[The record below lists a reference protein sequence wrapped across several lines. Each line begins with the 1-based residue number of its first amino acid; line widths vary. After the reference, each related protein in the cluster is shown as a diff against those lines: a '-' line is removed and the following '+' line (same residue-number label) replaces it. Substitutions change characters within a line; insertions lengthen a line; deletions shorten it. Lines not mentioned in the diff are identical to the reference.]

1 MQRKTETL
9 IYSTGGV
16 IIVFL
21 ILVAVNFLS
30 SQLRTRVDLTQGHLY
45 TLTPGTRAV
54 LEKLEAPVKLRF
66 YYTQNSEDVPVVTK
80 AYARRVE
87 DLLAEYQQ
95 VARGKLIIEKLD
107 PQPDSDAED
116 SAALDGI
123 EAQSAGADKF
133 YLGLSISFLDQKLAI
148 PVLAADRE
156 RLLEYDITRAIA
168 RTAAKDKPVIGVMSS
183 LPVMGGGQ
191 FNPMSGQ
198 MPTPPWVVIN
208 ELERDFKLK
217 KVSEVTDSIDADI
230 KVLLVIHPREISD
243 GGQYAID
250 QFLLRGGKVIAF
262 VDPFAFFDQQGG
274 QMGMGQNKSS
284 NLDKLI
290 KAWGLT
296 YDAGKVVLDMKY
308 STGEGDKKWP
318 TLLTLTSQALSK
330 DDIATNQLTTM
341 MLPFAG
347 SIGGTPAAGL
357 TQTVLVKSSPLNQMV
372 DSIIAQTQGE
382 PAVRGFVATNKE
394 QNLAVKLTGKFKT
407 AFPGGRPDEGQKP
420 GMNKDGKPAAEQIK
434 EAKEDSAVILVADAD
449 LIADGAAVQV
459 QEIFGRRVV
468 VPINGNLAFA
478 QALIE
483 QMAGDSNLVNLRS
496 RADAARPFIVVREL
510 EAKAQQQYFGK
521 LKELE
526 DSLTQTQDKL
536 KAMQQ
541 GKPQPGQA
549 AGPAVV
555 TPEQQKELDN
565 FKRKATETRIAL
577 KDLRKKLRADSEAL
591 EFWTKLA
598 NIALV
603 PLIVALAGLFWA
615 FYRKR
620 RTVKV

>member
-16 IIVFL
+16 IVVFL
-21 ILVAVNFLS
+21 ILVAVNFLC
-30 SQLRTRVDLTQGHLY
+30 SQLRTQVDLTQGHLY

-66 YYTQNSEDVPVVTK
+66 YYTQNSEDVPVATK

-87 DLLAEYQQ
+87 DLLAEYRQ
-95 VARGKLIIEKLD
+95 VGHGKIVIEKLD

-123 EAQSAGADKF
+123 EPQSAGVGDKF
-133 YLGLSISFLDQKLAI
+133 YLGLGISFLDQKLAI
-148 PVLAADRE
+148 PVLSADRE

-168 RTAAKDKPVIGVMSS
+168 RVATRDQPVIGVMSS

-191 FNPMSGQ
+191 FNPMTGQ
-198 MPTPPWVVIN
+198 MPTPPWVLIS
-208 ELERDFKLK
+208 ELQKDFKLK
-217 KVSEVTDSIDADI
+217 KISEVTDKIDEDI

-243 GGQYAID
+243 DGQFAID

-262 VDPFAFFDQQGG
+262 VDPWAYFDQQGG

-296 YDAGKVVLDMKY
+296 YDPGKVVLDRNY
-308 STGEGDKKWP
+308 STGKGDKEWP
-318 TLLTLTSQALSK
+318 TLLTLTAEALNK

-347 SIGGTPAAGL
+347 AFGGTPAPGL
-357 TQTVLVKSSPLNQMV
+357 TETVLIKSSPVNQMV
-372 DSIIAQTQGE
+372 DSIIAQTQVE
-382 PAVRGFVATNKE
+382 PALRGFVSSNQAKT
-394 QNLAVKLTGKFKT
+394 LALKLTGKFKT

-420 GMNKDGKPAAEQIK
+420 GMGKDGKPSPPVLKDATADG
-434 EAKEDSAVILVADAD
+434 AVVLVGDSD

-459 QEIFGRRVV
+459 QDVLGQRVV

-478 QALIE
+478 QALVE
-483 QMAGDSNLVNLRS
+483 QFAGDANLINLRS
-496 RADAARPFIVVREL
+496 RADADRPFIVVREL

-521 LKELE
+521 LKDLQ
-526 DSLTQTQDKL
+526 DSLTQTTDKL
-536 KAMQQ
+536 KEMQ
-541 GKPQPGQA
+541 KGQA
-549 AGPAVV
+549 PGKAAAVV

-565 FKRKATETRIAL
+565 FKRKAAETKIAL
-577 KDLRKKLRADSEAL
+577 KEMRKKLRTDSEAL

-598 NIALV
+598 NIALM
-603 PLIVALAGLFWA
+603 PLLVALAGIFWA

-620 RTVKV
+620 RKVTI

>member
-16 IIVFL
+16 VIVFL
-21 ILVAVNFLS
+21 ILVLVNFLS

-45 TLTPGTRAV
+45 TLTPGTHAV

-66 YYTQNSEDVPVVTK
+66 YYTQGSEDVPVATK
-80 AYARRVE
+80 AFARRVE

-95 VARGKLIIEKLD
+95 AAHGKLIIEKLD

-116 SAALDGI
+116 SAALDGV
-123 EAQSAGADKF
+123 EAQSAGVGEKF
-133 YLGLSISFLDQKLAI
+133 YLGLSINFLDQKLAI
-148 PVLAADRE
+148 PTLAADRE

-168 RTAAKDKPVIGVMSS
+168 RVTVKDKPVIGVMSS

-198 MPTPPWVVIN
+198 MPTPPWVFIT
-208 ELERDFKLK
+208 ELQRDFALK
-217 KVSEVTDSIDADI
+217 KVDEVTDYIDPAI

-243 GGQYAID
+243 GGQFAID

-262 VDPFAFFDQQGG
+262 VDPWAYFDQQGG

-296 YDAGKVVLDMKY
+296 YDPGKVVLDMKY
-308 STGEGDKKWP
+308 STGEGDKQWP
-318 TLLTLTSQALSK
+318 TLLTLTAQALNR

-347 SIGGTPAAGL
+347 AIGGTPAPGL
-357 TQTVLVKSSPLNQMV
+357 TQTVLIKSSPLNQMV

-382 PAVRGFVATNKE
+382 PAVRGFAASNKE
-394 QNLAVKLTGKFKT
+394 LNLAVKLTGKFKT
-407 AFPGGRPDEGQKP
+407 AFPSGRPDEGQKP
-420 GMNKDGKPAAEQIK
+420 GLTKDGKPAPEVLK
-434 EAKEDSAVILVADAD
+434 EARADGAVVLVGDSD

-459 QEIFGRRVV
+459 QEIFGQRVM

-478 QALIE
+478 QALVE
-483 QMAGDSNLVNLRS
+483 QMAGDANLITLRS

-521 LKELE
+521 LKELQ
-526 DSLTQTQDKL
+526 DSLTETQDKL
-536 KAMQQ
+536 KAMQKGGETA
-541 GKPQPGQA
+541 GKA
-549 AGPAVV
+549 ATVV

-565 FKRKATETRIAL
+565 FKRKATETKIAL
-577 KDLRKKLRADSEAL
+577 KDMRKKLRADSEAL
-591 EFWTKLA
+591 EFWTKLV
-598 NIALV
+598 NIGLV
-603 PLIVALAGLFWA
+603 PLLVALAGIFWA
-615 FYRKR
+615 VYRKR
-620 RTVKV
+620 RVVRI

>member
-16 IIVFL
+16 VVVFL
-21 ILVAVNFLS
+21 ILVLVNFLA
-30 SQLRTRVDLTQGHLY
+30 SQLRTRVDLTQGHLF
-45 TLTPGTRAV
+45 TLSAGTHAV
-54 LEKLEAPVKLRF
+54 LDKLEAPVKLRF
-66 YYTQNSEDVPVVTK
+66 YYTQGSDDVPVDTK

-95 VARGKLIIEKLD
+95 ASHGKVVIEKLD

-116 SAALDGI
+116 SATLDGI
-123 EAQSAGADKF
+123 DAQSAGTGGDKF
-133 YLGLSISFLDQKLAI
+133 YLGLAVSFLDQKLAI

-168 RTAAKDKPVIGVMSS
+168 RATVKDRPVIGVMSS

-191 FNPMSGQ
+191 LNPMTQ
-198 MPTPPWVVIN
+198 QLPTPPWVFIN
-208 ELERDFKLK
+208 ELQRDFTLK
-217 KVSEVTDSIDADI
+217 KVDEVTDYIDPAI

-243 GGQYAID
+243 DGQFAID

-262 VDPFAFFDQQGG
+262 VDPFAYFDQQGG

-296 YDAGKVVLDMKY
+296 YDPGKVVLDMKY

-318 TLLTLTSQALSK
+318 TLLTLTAEALNK
-330 DDIATNQLTTM
+330 DDVATNGLTTM
-341 MLPFAG
+341 MLPFPGA
-347 SIGGTPAAGL
+347 IGGTPAAGL
-357 TQTVLVKSSPLNQMV
+357 TQSVLIKSSPLNQMV

-382 PAVRGFVATNKE
+382 PATRGFVPSNKE
-394 QNLAVKLTGKFKT
+394 LNLAVKLTGKFKT
-407 AFPGGRPDEGQKP
+407 AFPAGRPDEGQKP
-420 GMNKDGKPAAEQIK
+420 GMTKDGKPAPEVLK
-434 EAKEDSAVILVADAD
+434 EAKADGAVVLVADAD
-449 LIADGAAVQV
+449 LIADGAAVQQ
-459 QEIFGRRVV
+459 QEIYGQRVV

-478 QALIE
+478 QALVE
-483 QMAGDSNLVNLRS
+483 QMAGDANLINLRS
-496 RADAARPFIVVREL
+496 RADASRPFIVVREL

-521 LKELE
+521 LKELQ
-526 DSLTQTQDKL
+526 DSLTETQDKL
-536 KAMQQ
+536 KAMQKGGAD
-541 GKPQPGQA
+541 GKA
-549 AGPAVV
+549 AAVV
-555 TPEQQKELDN
+555 TPEQQKEVDN
-565 FKRKATETRIAL
+565 FRRKATETKLQL
-577 KDLRKKLRADSEAL
+577 KDMRKKLRADSDAL
-591 EFWTKLA
+591 QVWTKVV

-603 PLIVALAGLFWA
+603 PLLVALAGIFWA

-620 RTVKV
+620 RTAGV

>member
-16 IIVFL
+16 VIVFL
-21 ILVAVNFLS
+21 ILVLVNFLS

-45 TLTPGTRAV
+45 TLSDGTRAV
-54 LEKLEAPVKLRF
+54 LGKLEAPVKLRF
-66 YYTQNSEDVPVVTK
+66 YYTQGNEDVPVATK
-80 AYARRVE
+80 AFARRVE

-95 VARGKLIIEKLD
+95 VSRGKIIIEKLD

-116 SAALDGI
+116 SATLDGI
-123 EAQSAGADKF
+123 DAQSAGTGDKF
-133 YLGLSISFLDQKLAI
+133 YLGLGVSFLDQKLAL

-168 RTAAKDKPVIGVMSS
+168 RVTVKEKPVIGVMSS

-191 FNPMSGQ
+191 FNPMTQQ
-198 MPTPPWVVIN
+198 MPTPPWVFIN
-208 ELERDFKLK
+208 ELQRDFTLK
-217 KVSEVTDSIDADI
+217 KVDEVTDYIDPAI

-243 GGQYAID
+243 GGQFAID
-250 QFLLRGGKVIAF
+250 QFLLRGGKVIAM
-262 VDPFAFFDQQGG
+262 VDPFAYFDQQGG

-296 YDAGKVVLDMKY
+296 YDPGKVVLDMKY

-318 TLLTLTSQALSK
+318 TLLTLTAEALNK
-330 DDIATNQLTTM
+330 DDVATNGLTTM
-341 MLPFAG
+341 MLPFPGA
-347 SIGGTPAAGL
+347 IGGTPAAGL
-357 TQTVLVKSSPLNQMV
+357 TQSVLIKSSPLNQMV

-382 PAVRGFVATNKE
+382 PAVRGFVPSNKE
-394 QNLAVKLTGKFKT
+394 LNLAVKLTGKFKT
-407 AFPGGRPDEGQKP
+407 AFPNGRPDEGQKP
-420 GMNKDGKPAAEQIK
+420 GMTKDGKPAPEVLK
-434 EAKEDSAVILVADAD
+434 EAKADGAVVLIADAD
-449 LIADGAAVQV
+449 MIADGATVQQ
-459 QEIFGRRVV
+459 QEIYGQRVV

-478 QALIE
+478 QALVE
-483 QMAGDSNLVNLRS
+483 QMAGDADLINLRS

-536 KAMQQ
+536 KAMQKVGAD
-541 GKPQPGQA
+541 GKPA
-549 AGPAVV
+549 AVV
-555 TPEQQKELDN
+555 TPEQQKEVDN
-565 FKRKATETRIAL
+565 FKRKAAETKLAL
-577 KDLRKKLRADSEAL
+577 KDMRKKLRADSEAL
-591 EFWTKLA
+591 EFWTKLV

-603 PLIVALAGLFWA
+603 PLLVALIGIFWA
-615 FYRKR
+615 VYRKR
-620 RTVKV
+620 RKVEV

>member
-16 IIVFL
+16 IAVFL
-21 ILVAVNFLS
+21 ILVVVNFLC

-54 LEKLEAPVKLRF
+54 LDKLEAPVKLRF
-66 YYTQNSEDVPVVTK
+66 YYTQNNEDVPVATK

-95 VARGKLIIEKLD
+95 VAHGKIVIEKLD

-116 SAALDGI
+116 SATLDGI
-123 EAQSAGADKF
+123 EAQSAGVGDKF
-133 YLGLSISFLDQKLAI
+133 YLGLGISFLDQKLAI
-148 PVLAADRE
+148 PVLSADRE

-168 RTAAKDKPVIGVMSS
+168 RVATKDKAVIGVMSS

-191 FNPMSGQ
+191 FNPMTGQ
-198 MPTPPWVVIN
+198 MPTPPWVLIS
-208 ELERDFKLK
+208 ELQKDFTLK
-217 KVSEVTDSIDADI
+217 KVSEVTDVIDPDI

-243 GGQYAID
+243 DGQFAID

-262 VDPFAFFDQQGG
+262 VDPWAYFDQQGG

-290 KAWGLT
+290 KAWGLS
-296 YDAGKVVLDMKY
+296 YDPGKVVLDMTY
-308 STGEGDKKWP
+308 STGDGDKKWP
-318 TLLTLTSQALSK
+318 TLLTLTTDALNQ
-330 DDIATNQLTTM
+330 DDVATNQLTTM

-347 SIGGTPAAGL
+347 AIGGTPAPGL
-357 TQTVLVKSSPLNQMV
+357 TQTVLIKSSPLNQMV

-382 PAVRGFVATNKE
+382 PAVRGFVSSGQAR
-394 QNLAVKLTGKFKT
+394 NLAVKLTGRFKT
-407 AFPGGRPDEGQKP
+407 AFPNGRPDEGQKP
-420 GMNKDGKPAAEQIK
+420 GMTKDGKPAPEVLK
-434 EAKEDSAVILVADAD
+434 EAKADGAVVLVADSD
-449 LIADGAAVQV
+449 LVADGAAVQV
-459 QEIFGRRVV
+459 QDVLGQRVV

-478 QALIE
+478 QALVE
-483 QMAGDSNLVNLRS
+483 QFAGDANLINLRS

-526 DSLTQTQDKL
+526 DSLNQTTDKL
-536 KAMQQ
+536 KEMQ
-541 GKPQPGQA
+541 KGQA
-549 AGPAVV
+549 PGKSAAVI
-555 TPEQQKELDN
+555 TPEQQKEIDD
-565 FKRKATETRIAL
+565 FKRKATETKVAL
-577 KDLRKKLRADSEAL
+577 KELRKKLRADSEAL
-591 EFWTKLA
+591 EFWTKLV
-598 NIALV
+598 NIALM
-603 PLIVALAGLFWA
+603 PLLVALAGIFWA
-615 FYRKR
+615 VYRKR
-620 RTVKV
+620 RTVKI

>member
-16 IIVFL
+16 LIVFL

-45 TLTPGTRAV
+45 TLTDGTKAV
-54 LEKLEAPVKLRF
+54 LGKLEAPVKLRF
-66 YYTQNSEDVPVVTK
+66 YYTQGNEDVPVATK

-95 VARGKLIIEKLD
+95 AARGKVIIEKLD

-123 EAQSAGADKF
+123 EAQSAGTGDKF
-133 YLGLSISFLDQKLAI
+133 YLGLGINFLDQKLAI

-168 RTAAKDKPVIGVMSS
+168 RVATKDKPVIGVMSS

-198 MPTPPWVVIN
+198 MPTPPWAFIS
-208 ELERDFKLK
+208 ELQRDFTLK
-217 KVSEVTDSIDADI
+217 KISEVADAIDPDV

-243 GGQYAID
+243 GGQFAID

-262 VDPFAFFDQQGG
+262 VDPWAYFDQQGG

-296 YDAGKVVLDMKY
+296 FDAGKVVLDMKY
-308 STGEGDKKWP
+308 STGQGDKQWP
-318 TLLTLTSQALSK
+318 TLLTLTAQALNK

-341 MLPFAG
+341 MLPFTG
-347 SIGGTPAAGL
+347 SFGGTPAAGL
-357 TQTVLVKSSPLNQMV
+357 TQTVLIKSSPINQMV

-382 PAVRGFVATNKE
+382 PAVRGFVSTNKE
-394 QNLAVKLTGKFKT
+394 QVLALKLTGKFKT

-420 GMNKDGKPAAEQIK
+420 GLTKEGKPAPEVLK
-434 EAKEDSAVILVADAD
+434 EAKLEGAVVLVGDSD

-459 QEIFGRRVV
+459 QEIFGQRVM

-478 QALIE
+478 QALVE
-483 QMAGDSNLVNLRS
+483 QMAGDANLINLRS

-521 LKELE
+521 LKELQ
-526 DSLTQTQDKL
+526 DSLTETQDKL
-536 KAMQQ
+536 KAMQKGSAD
-541 GKPQPGQA
+541 GKTA
-549 AGPAVV
+549 AAV

-565 FKRKATETRIAL
+565 FKRKATETKIAL
-577 KDLRKKLRADSEAL
+577 KDMRKKLRADSEAL
-591 EFWTKLA
+591 EFWTKVA
-598 NIALV
+598 NIALM
-603 PLIVALAGLFWA
+603 PLLVALAGIFWA

-620 RTVKV
+620 RTVRV